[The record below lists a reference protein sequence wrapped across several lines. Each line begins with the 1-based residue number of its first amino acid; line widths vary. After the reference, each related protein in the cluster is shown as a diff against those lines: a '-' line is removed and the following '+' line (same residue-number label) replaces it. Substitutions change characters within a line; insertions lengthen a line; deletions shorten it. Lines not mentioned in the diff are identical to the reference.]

1 MIEART
7 SLPGTSDAK
16 ASFVPFWD
24 SKTMVYAYFGF
35 SPASSAAPKAV
46 ANPAFSGKIGGFGT
60 P

>member
-1 MIEART
+1 MISART

-16 ASFVPFWD
+16 ASFVPFWGLEI
-24 SKTMVYAYFGF
+24 KPEAYFGF
-35 SPASSAAPKAV
+35 FSASSAAPKAV